1 MIANY
6 AQAVPLDDPIK
17 YVEYIQSTGSQYIDS
32 GFKPNQNTRVVAK
45 FQFLS
50 VLSVWQA
57 VFGSRGPSSQSYPD
71 PYALFLSPKSIF
83 RSDYNGKIE
92 FPSGLSV
99 TAQHV
104 VDKNKNVCD
113 IDGTIVTNST
123 GSFQRDN
130 NMYLFACNSGGNLT
144 TEMGRMKLYYL
155 KIYDNGTLVRDYA
168 PALDPDGVPCL
179 YDEVAGDYVY
189 NAGTG
194 SFTAG
199 NEL

>member
-83 RSDYNGKIE
+83 RSDYNDKIE

-99 TAQHV
+99 TAQHI
-104 VDKNKNVCD
+104 VDKNKNVCT
-113 IDGTIVTNST
+113 IDSYTVTNTS
-123 GSFQRDN
+123 GPFQRNN
-130 NMYLFACNSGGNLT
+130 NMYLFACQSGGAT
-144 TEMGRMKLYYL
+144 TEIGQLRIYSLQV
-155 KIYDNGTLVRDYA
+155 YDNGLLVRDYA
-168 PALDPDGVPCL
+168 PALDPNGTPCM
-179 YDEVAGDYVY
+179 YDKVSKDYIY
-189 NAGTG
+189 NAGSG

-199 NEL
+199 PLL